1 MRFLISSLFIVLLA
15 QTVQA
20 QAACGGSFASFI
32 RGIKTEARVW
42 ATAAT
47 QWTSF
52 LRGLPK
58 IPKFLKP
65 TALRA
70 CFKCHL

>member
-32 RGIKTEARVW
+32 RGIKTEARSLGYSRNAVE
-42 ATAAT
+42 
-47 QWTSF
+47 QF
-52 LRGLPK
+52 
-58 IPKFLKP
+58 F
-65 TALRA
+65 
-70 CFKCHL
+70 